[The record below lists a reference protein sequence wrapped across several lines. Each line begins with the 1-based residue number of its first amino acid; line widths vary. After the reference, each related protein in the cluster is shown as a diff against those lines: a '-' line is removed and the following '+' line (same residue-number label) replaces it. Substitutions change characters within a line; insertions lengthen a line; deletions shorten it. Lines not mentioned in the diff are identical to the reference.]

1 MSVSKW
7 ARANIKTS
15 VKLSTH
21 SVLNVVHR
29 EAIMVCHTLAFDSH
43 RLGAILPQN
52 YNFLKLMVFS
62 WSVIESFWAYDDPI
76 ISHLYFTTDWSLEM
90 LDTRGPYVKSTKE
103 EIQTSL
109 SYGLV
114 WGQCW
119 RMKFKLWTMKF
130 GNVMTMWVI
139 MATKSY
145 QKHCGKNYLLLY
157 VLICRRS

>member
-43 RLGAILPQN
+43 RLGAILLQN

-62 WSVIESFWAYDDPI
+62 WSVIESFWAYDAPI

-90 LDTRGPYVKSTKE
+90 LDTRGPYVFQPLIADSHHSRHVKCYIIHQRRKKFRH
-103 EIQTSL
+103 L
-109 SYGLV
+109 SRMV
-114 WGQCW
+114 WCEDSVDAWNSNFEYLCW
-119 RMKFKLWTMKF
+119 FLAKDLAF
-130 GNVMTMWVI
+130 
-139 MATKSY
+139 
-145 QKHCGKNYLLLY
+145 
-157 VLICRRS
+157 